1 VCVCVRV
8 SVRRF
13 ESGIGKNTNQN
24 EEVRG
29 GDGDADPAV
38 TLVPDIKVARALNNK
53 ADLVILVQ
61 VPVVRG
67 GVNGESDRHT

>member
-1 VCVCVRV
+1 VIDT
-8 SVRRF
+8 
-13 ESGIGKNTNQN
+13 GGQN

-61 VPVVRG
+61 VLLKEDLELVLVV
-67 GVNGESDRHT
+67 